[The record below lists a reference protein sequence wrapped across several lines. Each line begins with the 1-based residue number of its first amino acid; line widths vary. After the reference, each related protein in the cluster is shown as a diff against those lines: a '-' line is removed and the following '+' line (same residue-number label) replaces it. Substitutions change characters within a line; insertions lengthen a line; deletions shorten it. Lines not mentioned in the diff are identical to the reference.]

1 MRGGEEGGK
10 RVERGGGI
18 WKVRGGRRLRT
29 GEGEGSQPPLAET
42 GLGQDVSHNSVVF
55 ILFGLIRN
63 RCVTTSPSLT
73 RLSHAGPVLGK
84 KQARLTANGL
94 PWALD
99 YRPRLEGEDG
109 CHSPWH
115 GEMFSYASANPP
127 GEERLTQ
134 MCCFFSLRG
143 FLPKILH

>member
-99 YRPRLEGEDG
+99 YRLGWKGKTD
-109 CHSPWH
+109 
-115 GEMFSYASANPP
+115 ATLP
-127 GEERLTQ
+127 GTARCFPTPVPTLQERKDSHR
-134 MCCFFSLRG
+134 CAAFF
-143 FLPKILH
+143 P